1 MQIKSNLEHCLLPA
15 GLREAQPAGSAF
27 TQWSKNG
34 FFAPRGDILPW
45 WTWNLARGAPNFTF
59 IGAKMWEYS
68 PQNYQIFAFWPWI
81 CPSGATRLH
90 SFYEILSV
98 CTRLKVDFNFLIWS
112 LSGDNQLS
120 YKHFPA
126 VGAFSHKFSIAPS
139 GETTESAIKK
149 VRGWLQKSYGPP
161 LSYAKYGG
169 IVGRAPAEDEKVWC
183 FYVVCLS
190 VFLLR
195 FGMTKFVITKTL
207 WSGVIFKTIMALLQV
222 CSCAPIFTFFCGP
235 PKFSLMGKFIPKIA
249 IFRHV

>member
-1 MQIKSNLEHCLLPA
+1 VQIKSNLEHCLLPA

-149 VRGWLQKSYGPP
+149 VRGWLQKWYGPP
-161 LSYAKYGG
+161 LSLRQVWWDRGSRAGWGRKSVMFLCCMFVCLFVTLWNDEVCDNENAMKRCNFQNNYGV
-169 IVGRAPAEDEKVWC
+169 IVG
-183 FYVVCLS
+183 L
-190 VFLLR
+190 
-195 FGMTKFVITKTL
+195 
-207 WSGVIFKTIMALLQV
+207 
-222 CSCAPIFTFFCGP
+222 
-235 PKFSLMGKFIPKIA
+235 
-249 IFRHV
+249 